1 MKNNILKY
9 ANNLIKSD
17 YMSCNPDIYSDFQN
31 ILNGECIY
39 LPNFFCEKTNY
50 DILLKL
56 VDELKNNNSGMIS
69 WSKHMKYENPDFSVT
84 FNQIIQKISEYFD
97 TEIYY
102 TRMNF
107 YKDGSDWK
115 PFHHDSHAYGGKSL
129 REDFT
134 IGCSFGASRNL
145 AILHEKTEQEFTF
158 PQNNGDVFCF
168 TSNVNKKFM
177 HGVPKSKNVDI
188 GPRISIIVWGRRR
201 TITQRNG
208 SIYEVRLEDYNFN
221 NNEYNTNSNNTNQ
234 TNINEENI
242 NEANKNNIMLNGD
255 EIYDIVNNFI
265 NKEKK
270 PKKKINKRE
279 RTRKN
284 ISRVQR

>member
-17 YMSCNPDIYSDFQN
+17 YMKCNPDIYTDFQN

-39 LPNFFCEKTNY
+39 LPNFFCDKNNY
-50 DILLKL
+50 DTLLKL

-69 WSKHMKYENPDFSVT
+69 WSKHMKYENPDFSPT
-84 FNQIIQKISEYFD
+84 FNEIIQKISEYFD
-97 TEIYY
+97 TEIYH

-115 PFHHDSHAYGGKSL
+115 PFHHDSHAYGGKAL

-177 HGVPKSKNVDI
+177 HGVPKSKNIDI
-188 GPRISIIVWGRRR
+188 GPRISIIAWGRRR
-201 TITQRNG
+201 TITERNG
-208 SIYEVRLEDYNFN
+208 SIHEVRLEDYN
-221 NNEYNTNSNNTNQ
+221 YNTNNDVNDNNSNDINSYNST
-234 TNINEENI
+234 NEET
-242 NEANKNNIMLNGD
+242 KNNIILNGD

-265 NKEKK
+265 NKEKE
-270 PKKKINKRE
+270 PKKKVNKRE

>member
-17 YMSCNPDIYSDFQN
+17 YMKCNPDIYTDFQN
-31 ILNGECIY
+31 ILDGECIY
-39 LPNFFCEKTNY
+39 LPNFFCEINNY
-50 DILLKL
+50 DILLRL

-69 WSKHMKYENPDFSVT
+69 WSKHMKYENPDFSPT
-84 FNQIIQKISEYFD
+84 FNEIIQKMSDYFD
-97 TEIYY
+97 TEIYH

-115 PFHHDSHAYGGKSL
+115 PFHHDSHAYGGKAL

-145 AILHEKTEQEFTF
+145 AILHEKTQQEFTF
-158 PQNNGDVFCF
+158 PQTNGDVFCF
-168 TSNVNKKFM
+168 TSNVNKKFK
-177 HGVPKSKNVDI
+177 HGVPKSRNIDI
-188 GPRISIIVWGRRR
+188 GPRISIIIWCRRR
-201 TITQRNG
+201 TINERNG
-208 SIYEVRLEDYNFN
+208 SLDEIRLEDYNYN
-221 NNEYNTNSNNTNQ
+221 INNEIDNTNSDIT
-234 TNINEENI
+234 INEES
-242 NEANKNNIMLNGD
+242 KNNIVLNGD
-255 EIYDIVNNFI
+255 EIYEIVNNFI
-265 NKEKK
+265 NKEKE
-270 PKKKINKRE
+270 PKKKTNKRE